1 MIGHML
7 DLGLTDYPDACHV
20 QVKAHQARV
29 ENRIGDVLL
38 LTEHRPVYTLGRTA
52 RAEHVGEG
60 WARGVINGIPV
71 HASDR
76 GGSVTYH
83 GPGQM
88 VGYPIL
94 KLRDY
99 CEGPKAYVARLEE
112 AVIRALAGL
121 GMPSGRRNGTPG
133 VWVADRKIAAV
144 GVRISRGVTRH
155 GFALNVVNDLRP
167 FSAIVP
173 CGLASCGVTSV
184 AQEAGFPV
192 DFEQVRRAMARAFQE
207 VFGLVF
213 TDARAGEFWAYPDA
227 GVRDALCAGNGGL

>member
-7 DLGLTDYPDACHV
+7 DLGLTDYPDACRF

-52 RAEHVGEG
+52 REEHVGEG

-83 GPGQM
+83 GPGQV

-112 AVIRALAGL
+112 AVIRALVWL
-121 GMPSGRRNGTPG
+121 GVPSGRRNGTPG
-133 VWVADRKIAAV
+133 VWVADRKIATV

-173 CGLASCGVTSV
+173 CGLAGCGVTSV
-184 AQEAGFPV
+184 TQETVYSVDVVQVQRALAG
-192 DFEQVRRAMARAFQE
+192 AFQE
-207 VFGLVF
+207 VFGLVLA
-213 TDARAGEFWAYPDA
+213 DARAEEFLAYPDA
-227 GVRDALCAGNGGL
+227 GVRDALCAGNGGP